1 MTQQR
6 LSEATKGTGRSVT
19 RQREAILEFLQ
30 GTTSHP
36 TAMQIFDQ
44 VRDELPHITLATV
57 YRNLTV
63 LQELGLVQ
71 ELEAGTAS
79 AHFDA
84 VVREHCH
91 VRCLGC
97 GRVDDVEIPDP
108 ENLDESAHVASGYT
122 ITGHHLVFEGY
133 CQTCREATQPDQTN

>member
-1 MTQQR
+1 MRQQR

-19 RQREAILEFLQ
+19 RQREAILELLR

-44 VRDELPHITLATV
+44 VRGDLPHITLATV
-57 YRNLTV
+57 YRNLAV
-63 LQELGLVQ
+63 LEELGLVQ
-71 ELEAGTAS
+71 QLEAGTAS

-84 VVREHCH
+84 VVKEHCH

-97 GRVDDVEIPDP
+97 GRVDDVHIADP

-122 ITGHHLVFEGY
+122 ITGHHIVFDGY
-133 CQTCREATQPDQTN
+133 CQTCRDAQHTDQTN